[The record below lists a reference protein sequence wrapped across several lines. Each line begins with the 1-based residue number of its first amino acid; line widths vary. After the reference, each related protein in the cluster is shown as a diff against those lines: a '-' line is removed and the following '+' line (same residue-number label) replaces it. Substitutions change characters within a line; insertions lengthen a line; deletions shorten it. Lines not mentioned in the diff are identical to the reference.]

1 MNQSDRKHLFAGE
14 GIGHNQQAVASAG
27 PNSRI
32 LFSWRIHE
40 DKLLGELTGKTVIV
54 TGAAHGI
61 GRSISAHVSRAGAR
75 VVIADIDSDSAIQ
88 VAEQLGSDAIS
99 CQVDVT
105 DENAVQNLVS
115 ATLQRFGSI
124 DALVNN
130 AAITGNSSLPHGG
143 PILDIPVDQWRRM
156 LDVNLTGAFVCAKYI
171 GQEMVRSGRGTIVN
185 IASIQGVFA
194 TRNSGDYSTSK
205 AGLIMLTRV
214 LAGELA
220 EAGIRVNAVAPG
232 PIDTSGEAP
241 TAPARTSAT
250 LLGRAGLPDEVA
262 EVVLFLISDRS
273 SFVDG
278 EILMV
283 DGGAGIRFRESPR
296 LDRGPP

>member
-1 MNQSDRKHLFAGE
+1 M
-14 GIGHNQQAVASAG
+14 
-27 PNSRI
+27 
-32 LFSWRIHE
+32 
-40 DKLLGELTGKTVIV
+40 GELTGKTAIV
-54 TGAAHGI
+54 TGAAQGI
-61 GRSISAHVSRAGAR
+61 GRSIAERLLRAGSH

-88 VAEQLGSDAIS
+88 VADQLGSDALA

-105 DENAVQNLVS
+105 DEEAVQNLVS
-115 ATLQRFGSI
+115 TTLHHFGSI

-143 PILDIPVDQWRRM
+143 PILDISVGQWRRM
-156 LDVNLTGAFVCAKYI
+156 LDVNLTGAFICAKYI
-171 GQEMVRSGRGTIVN
+171 GREMVRTGKGTIVN
-185 IASIQGVFA
+185 IASIQGVYA

-220 EAGIRVNAVAPG
+220 EAQIRVNAVAPG
-232 PIDTSGEAP
+232 PIDTSEEVSSV
-241 TAPARTSAT
+241 PARTSAT

-262 EVVLFLISDRS
+262 EAVLFLVSDHS

-283 DGGAGIRFRESPR
+283 DGGAGIRFRESPHLER
-296 LDRGPP
+296 APP